1 MSTPHDIRL
10 AIEPVL
16 DPLGLVVEDVTVSQ
30 AGRRSV
36 VRVLVDTD
44 ISGLDAADTASPVEG
59 LSLDAVGDGLDT
71 SDVMGEAPYVLE
83 VSSPGVG
90 RSLTSRDHFRRQVGR
105 LVEVVHADGTDTGR
119 LVDVH
124 ADTIAIE
131 VAPTKKTPGRTL
143 QLALDG
149 IQRGTVQVEFTRPPT
164 PANPDLEPDESSSE
178 PDEEN

>member
-59 LSLDAVGDGLDT
+59 LSLDAVA
-71 SDVMGEAPYVLE
+71 DV
-83 VSSPGVG
+83 
-90 RSLTSRDHFRRQVGR
+90 
-105 LVEVVHADGTDTGR
+105 GR

-164 PANPDLEPDESSSE
+164 TANPDLEPDESSSE

>member
-1 MSTPHDIRL
+1 MSNTDTQDVHDL
-10 AIEPVL
+10 VL
-16 DPLGLVVEDVTVSQ
+16 D
-30 AGRRSV
+30 
-36 VRVLVDTD
+36 
-44 ISGLDAADTASPVEG
+44 
-59 LSLDAVGDGLDT
+59 
-71 SDVMGEAPYVLE
+71 
-83 VSSPGVG
+83 
-90 RSLTSRDHFRRQVGR
+90 
-105 LVEVVHADGTDTGR
+105 DGTDTGR

-164 PANPDLEPDESSSE
+164 TANPDLEPDESSSE